1 MEDVIEAILKGLA
14 MGLLLVISV
23 GPVIFTIIKQS
34 INNGKE
40 GGFSFVIGVWVSDF
54 LLVILSN
61 VFSEL
66 VTHLLA
72 FKKPIGITGSLFLIG
87 MGVYYL
93 FFKKVPLHPEDVSL
107 PPLKA
112 SDHAKIAIEGF
123 LLNTLNPAVI
133 AFWLTAATAIA
144 VTHTVKERTIIFA
157 TTLIINMSAD
167 VAKVRLAGKLRSNLT
182 IHNIRL
188 INKISGLIL
197 LIFGTVL
204 LMGCLLY
211 TSPSPRDGL
220 LSRMPSSA

>member
-1 MEDVIEAILKGLA
+1 MADVLEAILKGLA

-112 SDHAKIAIEGF
+112 SDHAKIAIQGF

-167 VAKVRLAGKLRSNLT
+167 VAKVRLAGKLRSKLT

-204 LMGCLLY
+204 LTGVLFFVKKHFN
-211 TSPSPRDGL
+211 P
-220 LSRMPSSA
+220 

>member
-40 GGFSFVIGVWVSDF
+40 GGFSFIIGVWVSDF
-54 LLVILSN
+54 VVVVLSN

-66 VTHLLA
+66 VTHLLD
-72 FKKPIGITGSLFLIG
+72 FKKPIGVVGSFFLIG

-112 SDHAKIAIEGF
+112 SDHAQIALQGF
-123 LLNTLNPAVI
+123 LLNTLNPAVL

-144 VTHTVKERTIIFA
+144 VTHTIKERIIIFA
-157 TTLIINMSAD
+157 TTLLINMSAD
-167 VAKVRLAGKLRSNLT
+167 VAKVTLAGRLRSKLT
-182 IHNIRL
+182 VKNIRV

-204 LMGCLLY
+204 LVGVLFFVKKRIQ
-211 TSPSPRDGL
+211 S
-220 LSRMPSSA
+220 

>member
-1 MEDVIEAILKGLA
+1 MVEVLEAILKGLA

-40 GGFSFVIGVWVSDF
+40 GGFSFVIGVWFSDL
-54 LLVILSN
+54 LLVVLSN
-61 VFSEL
+61 VFSEM
-66 VTHLLA
+66 VTRVLD
-72 FKKPIGITGSLFLIG
+72 FKKPIGITGSFFLIA

-93 FFKKVPLHPEDVSL
+93 FFKKVSLHPEDISL

-112 SDHAKIAIEGF
+112 SDHAKIAIQGF

-144 VTHTVKERTIIFA
+144 VTHTAKERIIIF
-157 TTLIINMSAD
+157 TTALLINMSAD
-167 VAKVRLAGKLRSNLT
+167 VAKVRLAGKLRSKLT
-182 IHNIRL
+182 VHNIRL

-204 LMGCLLY
+204 LMGVLFFVKKQLNQ
-211 TSPSPRDGL
+211 
-220 LSRMPSSA
+220 